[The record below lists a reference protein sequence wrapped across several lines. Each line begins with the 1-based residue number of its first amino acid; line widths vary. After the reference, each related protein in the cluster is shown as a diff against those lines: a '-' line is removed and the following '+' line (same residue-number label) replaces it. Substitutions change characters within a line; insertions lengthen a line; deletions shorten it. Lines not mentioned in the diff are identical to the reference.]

1 MQRIT
6 EREYLIKQALVICL
20 LRMTECNF
28 RLSQSDSF
36 AYVTVTLSQNLAPLA
51 NVIFT
56 NLSGS
61 DAHLGTISTIV
72 TPTLTSKRFS
82 LPRSLLR
89 SSRNESRICFSWKCE
104 LEIFL
109 ISTRITIFLYRSS
122 VDFASSW
129 ICEAQILLR
138 QSYSSLEKSYWE
150 CGFCANNLFH
160 QSIVARPIE

>member
-1 MQRIT
+1 
-6 EREYLIKQALVICL
+6 
-20 LRMTECNF
+20 MTEWNF
-28 RLSQSDSF
+28 RLSQSDLF
-36 AYVTVTLSQNLAPLA
+36 AYVTITLSQNLAPLA
-51 NVIFT
+51 EVIFT

-61 DAHLGTISTIV
+61 EAHLRTVSTIF
-72 TPTLTSKRFS
+72 TRTLTSKRFS

-89 SSRNESRICFSWKCE
+89 SSRNESRNCFSWKCE

-129 ICEAQILLR
+129 VCEAQILLR
-138 QSYSSLEKSYWE
+138 QSYSSLERSYWE

-160 QSIVARPIE
+160 QSNVAHPIE